1 MDTRSRPAP
10 APLTFDLPEA
20 LFTKIASIR
29 TKRSLKSVSE
39 VVRFALAHFD
49 FSSFQPETKA
59 GRQISVRV
67 SSEDRARLRRVAR
80 QKRTS
85 LGEVLRQAIEALDR
99 KSGRSP
105 GQKSAA

>member
-1 MDTRSRPAP
+1 MATRSRPAP

-39 VVRFALAHFD
+39 VVRLALAHFD

-67 SSEDRARLRRVAR
+67 SSEDLARLRRVAR

-85 LGEVLRQAIEALDR
+85 LGEVLRHAIEALDC